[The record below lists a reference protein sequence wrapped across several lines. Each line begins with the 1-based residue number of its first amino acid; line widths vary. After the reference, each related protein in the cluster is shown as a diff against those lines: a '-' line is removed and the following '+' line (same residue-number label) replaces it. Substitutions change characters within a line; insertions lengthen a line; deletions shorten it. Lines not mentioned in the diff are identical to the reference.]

1 MVLLEVELDTVV
13 NQTHF
18 HAQQEPQDRYRQGV
32 QDHGVEVE
40 VQESLTLGIPTK
52 SSLQDI

>member
-32 QDHGVEVE
+32 QDHGVEVPC
-40 VQESLTLGIPTK
+40 GPY
-52 SSLQDI
+52 